1 MKAVP
6 SGSDPGSTQLRGA
19 TLAGGRRVD
28 VTIGG
33 GTIESVDDAGAGP
46 DDPGEHLSL
55 EGYLLLAAAV
65 EPHAH
70 LDKAFLADVVPN
82 ETGDLL
88 GAIEAMRAASG
99 RRNRSETVERAT
111 RAARLMATN
120 GYRAVRTHVDVT
132 GALGVTSVEAV
143 VEVRDLVADVI
154 DVQVVA
160 LVDHPVTGRPGARLR
175 DLLGEALA
183 AGADIVGGC
192 PHLEPVGDPPPGSGG
207 ASWAATDVLLTIAA
221 DHGCAVDLHTDE
233 TLDPAADGLGELA
246 ALVSVTGFEHA
257 VTASHC
263 VSLGMRPASDQR
275 RIAEAV
281 AAAGISV
288 VALPSTNLYLQGRSL
303 QQAMPRGVTA
313 VRALREAGVTVAAGA
328 DNLQDPF
335 QPLGRACPFETAA
348 LMTLTTHLLPA
359 EAWACVTAAAAAAI
373 GVGPGDVRAGD
384 RADLLAV
391 RAGSL
396 REALATG
403 PADRI
408 VWRAGQRQQGLQEH
422 VGAGGDVGR

>member
-1 MKAVP
+1 MEVVP
-6 SGSDPGSTQLRGA
+6 TGTSPGSTLRGA
-19 TLAGGRRVD
+19 TLADGRRVD

-33 GTIESVDDAGAGP
+33 GTIESVDDADAGP
-46 DDPGEHLSL
+46 DGYPGEHQSL

-88 GAIEAMRAASG
+88 GAIEAMRAANG

-132 GALGVTSVEAV
+132 DALGVTSVEAV
-143 VEVRDLVADVI
+143 VEARERVADVI
-154 DVQVVA
+154 DVQIVA
-160 LVDHPVTGRPGARLR
+160 LVDHPVTGRTGARLR

-192 PHLEPVGDPPPGSGG
+192 PHLETVGDSPPGSAG
-207 ASWAATDVLLTIAA
+207 ASRAATDVLLTIAA

-233 TLDPAADGLGELA
+233 TLDPSADGLGELA
-246 ALVSVTGFEHA
+246 ALVSATGFEHA

-263 VSLGMRPASDQR
+263 VSLGMRPAAEQR

-288 VALPSTNLYLQGRSL
+288 VALPSTNLYLQGRSH

-359 EAWACVTAAAAAAI
+359 EAWACVTAAAAAAT
-373 GVGPGDVRAGD
+373 GVGQGDVRPGD

-396 REALATG
+396 RAALATG

-422 VGAGGDVGR
+422 VGAGRDVGR